1 MGAAGAVRAILDTS
15 VLLASREEGIP
26 DLSGIDSK
34 ISSISISEM
43 QLGLVVSEGVER
55 AVRAARLQRVMG
67 IYGPGLAFDDSAAAS
82 FGALTALVVERG
94 QSPRTAVL
102 DRMIAATAHSLGV
115 ALVTRDKRLVV
126 FEPAVSVVIR

>member
-1 MGAAGAVRAILDTS
+1 MRAILDTS
-15 VLLASREEGIP
+15 VLLASAEEGIP

-34 ISSISISEM
+34 ISSVSLSEM

-55 AVRAARLQRVMG
+55 AMRTARLQRIMA
-67 IYGPGLAFDDSAAAS
+67 IYGPGRPFDGSAAAS
-82 FGALTALVVERG
+82 FGILTAMVVEQG

-115 ALVTRDKRLVV
+115 ALVTREARLTV
-126 FEPAVSVVIR
+126 FEPAVSVVLR